1 MQTYRIKTT
10 TVVHTWY
17 MVEAENKKEARKIL
31 LSGEAE
37 QPDEEDCNVY
47 SVDVDTIEEVQRM
60 KVEYSVELID
70 EVSRIADAL
79 EILIKIINEER
90 ENV

>member
-1 MQTYRIKTT
+1 
-10 TVVHTWY
+10 
-17 MVEAENKKEARKIL
+17 
-31 LSGEAE
+31 
-37 QPDEEDCNVY
+37 
-47 SVDVDTIEEVQRM
+47 M

>member
-1 MQTYRIKTT
+1 MKTYKIKTT

-37 QPDEEDCNVY
+37 QPDDEDCDVY
-47 SVDVDTIEEVQRM
+47 SVDVDTIEEV
-60 KVEYSVELID
+60 
-70 EVSRIADAL
+70 
-79 EILIKIINEER
+79 
-90 ENV
+90 

>member
-1 MQTYRIKTT
+1 MGVIIMTCEKMKTYRIKTT

-37 QPDEEDCNVY
+37 QPDDEDCDVY
-47 SVDVDTIEEVQRM
+47 SVDVDTIEEV
-60 KVEYSVELID
+60 
-70 EVSRIADAL
+70 
-79 EILIKIINEER
+79 
-90 ENV
+90 

>member
-1 MQTYRIKTT
+1 
-10 TVVHTWY
+10 
-17 MVEAENKKEARKIL
+17 
-31 LSGEAE
+31 
-37 QPDEEDCNVY
+37 
-47 SVDVDTIEEVQRM
+47 M

-70 EVSRIADAL
+70 EISRIADAL

>member
-47 SVDVDTIEEVQRM
+47 SVDVDTIEEV
-60 KVEYSVELID
+60 
-70 EVSRIADAL
+70 
-79 EILIKIINEER
+79 
-90 ENV
+90 